1 MDRTVKEAIIKRFHS
16 ETTDQL
22 NTRLQTFLRTYN
34 FTKRLKRLHG
44 LTPCEF
50 ICAEWQKN
58 PGIFIR
64 NPTHCPPGPSS

>member
-50 ICAEWQKN
+50 ICAE
-58 PGIFIR
+58 
-64 NPTHCPPGPSS
+64 